1 MNLLIKWLLIQ
12 KKQTESLKQYIDIQ
26 YRYLEGVGN
35 HISQQDLF
43 CEDNI
48 NLIHSIKEY
57 TKLENVGIIDKNGE
71 SHYDNGAVKNVSNRE
86 YFQEALKGNRVLHL
100 KVLLQGRHV
109 LL

>member
-1 MNLLIKWLLIQ
+1 MNKEELLRLYNEDLDTLLETASKYIKKDIENESVNKVVVNT

-57 TKLENVGIIDKNGE
+57 SFHSFYVIL
-71 SHYDNGAVKNVSNRE
+71 Y
-86 YFQEALKGNRVLHL
+86 
-100 KVLLQGRHV
+100 
-109 LL
+109 

>member
-1 MNLLIKWLLIQ
+1 MVVNTE
-12 KKQTESLKQYIDIQ
+12 KQTESLKQYIDIQ

-57 TKLENVGIIDKNGE
+57 TKLEMLELLIKME
-71 SHYDNGAVKNVSNRE
+71 
-86 YFQEALKGNRVLHL
+86 
-100 KVLLQGRHV
+100 KVIMIMV
-109 LL
+109 P